1 MYIDISIDGNDELGD
16 RLAADQVADEELGAA
31 AVAEWRSVF
40 DEPYGMYEPPS
51 DVPDGF
57 QIVGAVGHQRL
68 IAGDGPLSVDA
79 VVWPFPM
86 FAPDWADGFRLGTLF
101 ARFRVVL
108 TAEARESFVGD
119 LPDD

>member
-1 MYIDISIDGNDELGD
+1 MYIDISIQGNDDIGD

-31 AVAEWRSVF
+31 AVAEWRSAF
-40 DEPYGMYEPPS
+40 DQPYGMYQPPLE
-51 DVPDGF
+51 VPDGY

-68 IAGDGPLSVDA
+68 IAEVGPLDIDA

-108 TAEARESFVGD
+108 TEDARKSFVGEV
-119 LPDD
+119 PSE